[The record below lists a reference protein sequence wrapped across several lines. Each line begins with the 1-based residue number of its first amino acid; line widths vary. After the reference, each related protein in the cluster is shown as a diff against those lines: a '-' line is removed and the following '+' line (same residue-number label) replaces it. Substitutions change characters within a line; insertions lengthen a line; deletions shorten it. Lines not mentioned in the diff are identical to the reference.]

1 MKDHVIDTQEAPN
14 KFWAARD
21 ARMKAF
27 AGWSHYTD
35 KQRIRAERMALGLEM
50 VYWSTG
56 IHINPR
62 NKFITIKVDKAQ
74 VKDNKTLSLL
84 EKDYE
89 AEGITK
95 VVSAQGII
103 YRIPKA

>member
-1 MKDHVIDTQEAPN
+1 MKDRVIDTQEAPF
-14 KFWAARD
+14 KWFAARD
-21 ARMKAF
+21 ARMKAA
-27 AGWSHYTD
+27 AGWTHYSD
-35 KQRIRAERMALGLEM
+35 AQRVRAERMALGLEM
-50 VYWSTG
+50 VYWNKG

-74 VKDNKTLSLL
+74 VKDSKTLALL

>member
-1 MKDHVIDTQEAPN
+1 MKDRVIDTQEASN
-14 KFWAARD
+14 KWWAARD
-21 ARMKAF
+21 ARMRA
-27 AGWSHYTD
+27 AAMWSHYSSA
-35 KQRIRAERMALGLEM
+35 QRTRAERMVLGLGM
-50 VYWSTG
+50 VYSAKG

-62 NKFITIKVDKAQ
+62 QKFITIKVDGAQ
-74 VKDNKTLSLL
+74 VKDNKTLALL

>member
-1 MKDHVIDTQEAPN
+1 MKDRVIDTQEAPN
-14 KFWAARD
+14 KWWAARD
-21 ARMKAF
+21 ARMKSA
-27 AGWSHYTD
+27 AMWTHYTD
-35 KQRIRAERMALGLEM
+35 KQRVRAERMALGLDM
-50 VYWSTG
+50 VYANKG

-62 NKFITIKVDKAQ
+62 IKFITIKVDNAY
-74 VKDNKTLSLL
+74 VKDNKTLALL

>member
-1 MKDHVIDTQEAPN
+1 MKDRVIDTQEAPN
-14 KFWAARD
+14 KWWAARD
-21 ARMKAF
+21 ARMKSA
-27 AGWSHYTD
+27 AMWTHYSD